1 LDGERPRQPRHRR
14 LARAVGRHLHQSDE
28 RRDRSDAD
36 QPSRSARDH
45 RLREDL
51 IRAKH
56 ARQVRIENLLPVP
69 FAHLQRRH
77 PPGGAG
83 GSDDDVDAA
92 ERVQTGIAQRAQR
105 RRVADVGRHAQAV
118 YFNGAVGEKPRDACG
133 GAMLVVTRRLLVL
146 TLLALASSA
155 AVLFAQSVSGSVSGT
170 VVDQTRQVLPGAT
183 VTLLNEQTGDSRA
196 IQTSD
201 VGAFVFPAV
210 QPGVYTVR
218 IELSGFSPFE
228 RKNTVVPAN
237 EQLSIG

>member
-1 LDGERPRQPRHRR
+1 FGHR
-14 LARAVGRHLHQSDE
+14 GFTT
-28 RRDRSDAD
+28 
-36 QPSRSARDH
+36 SR
-45 RLREDL
+45 
-51 IRAKH
+51 
-56 ARQVRIENLLPVP
+56 NLLPRGNP
-69 FAHLQRRH
+69 NSNHS
-77 PPGGAG
+77 PP
-83 GSDDDVDAA
+83 
-92 ERVQTGIAQRAQR
+92 TGQSTP
-105 RRVADVGRHAQAV
+105 AV
-118 YFNGAVGEKPRDACG
+118 YFNGEVGEKPRDACG

-183 VTLLNEQTGDSRA
+183 VTLLNEQTGDRRA

-237 EQLSIG
+237 EQLSIGSVHLTADSWLET

>member
-1 LDGERPRQPRHRR
+1 
-14 LARAVGRHLHQSDE
+14 
-28 RRDRSDAD
+28 
-36 QPSRSARDH
+36 
-45 RLREDL
+45 
-51 IRAKH
+51 
-56 ARQVRIENLLPVP
+56 
-69 FAHLQRRH
+69 
-77 PPGGAG
+77 
-83 GSDDDVDAA
+83 
-92 ERVQTGIAQRAQR
+92 
-105 RRVADVGRHAQAV
+105 
-118 YFNGAVGEKPRDACG
+118 
-133 GAMLVVTRRLLVL
+133 MLVVTRRLLVL

-228 RKNTVVPAN
+228 RKKLRGWPVATIKAGEIIARDGKIVGKRNGHYLPRTPKNAPPDVEWVPRN
-237 EQLSIG
+237 S